1 MLPNIDATSH
11 LLAWYFIGYFFIT
24 ATLLANV
31 VVSSIID
38 AFQKQRENEE
48 KGIDSDFNSQTV
60 ILTKERMRRL
70 RQSKARRMSEIGD
83 SGDDSDDE
91 EWYVNEIQ

>member
-48 KGIDSDFNSQTV
+48 KGLDGEVNSPTI

-70 RQSKARRMSEIGD
+70 RQSKARKMSAIGED
-83 SGDDSDDE
+83 GDDSDDE
-91 EWYVNEIQ
+91 EW